1 MDLGTLW
8 RFELCDARGRI
19 QSYGRFMSRQYV
31 SRRNKGPAA
40 RQQQSSKRLL
50 PGGLVLDLDRRNS
63 RHITKLTFNY
73 NTSKFSHMKIKILI
87 FGAFLASFA
96 GVSAQTVSLPAPQI
110 ESGPAVLGILAQRQ
124 SSNAF
129 DSRPLAAQDLANLL
143 WGAMGQNR
151 ENGKLTAP
159 SASNK
164 QEVRLFVFTDSGV
177 SEYLPHSHELKK
189 VADGDH
195 RALVAGH
202 QEFVKSAPVSLV
214 LVADMDKFGGTEP
227 RQLTMATVD
236 VGIVCQNISVTAAG
250 LGLASRP
257 RGSMNGD
264 AIQKLLG
271 LNANQIPIMNNVIGY
286 PAKK

>member
-1 MDLGTLW
+1 
-8 RFELCDARGRI
+8 
-19 QSYGRFMSRQYV
+19 
-31 SRRNKGPAA
+31 
-40 RQQQSSKRLL
+40 
-50 PGGLVLDLDRRNS
+50 
-63 RHITKLTFNY
+63 
-73 NTSKFSHMKIKILI
+73 MKIGSSLLGIL
-87 FGAFLASFA
+87 FLCME
-96 GVSAQTVSLPAPQI
+96 GVSAQTLSLPALQI
-110 ESGPAVLGILAQRQ
+110 ENGPAVLGILAQRQ

-129 DSRPLAAQDLANLL
+129 DSRPLADRDLANLL

-159 SASNK
+159 SAGNK
-164 QEVRLFVFTDSGV
+164 QEVRLFVFTDDGV

-202 QEFVKSAPVSLV
+202 QDFVKTAPVSLV

-227 RQLTMATVD
+227 RQLAMATVD
-236 VGIVCQNISVTAAG
+236 AGIVCENISVAAAG

-257 RGSMNGD
+257 RGSMNSD

-271 LNANQIPIMNNVIGY
+271 LNANQIPIMNNVVGY
-286 PAKK
+286 PAGE